1 MLEKL
6 FFVLK
11 YVTCNRLSCDIT
23 IVTKTMHYLKVSSE
37 EESDMWLN
45 VLGKCVSKEEV
56 LLLKH
61 ITSLVYCTCFHFN
74 SCLSVLKCDV

>member
-61 ITSLVYCTCFHFN
+61 LITSHLWFIVRVSISTAVYLC
-74 SCLSVLKCDV
+74 